1 MSIAL
6 VPNGG
11 YRKKDKHSL
20 IGVKWMRL
28 VSEQYNLDIQ
38 HARNGGEVQILQYKV
53 DGLLRST
60 KKDVFEF
67 YGCVSSH
74 YRLFVMSIHFYPLL
88 HYP

>member
-1 MSIAL
+1 
-6 VPNGG
+6 
-11 YRKKDKHSL
+11 
-20 IGVKWMRL
+20 MRL

-74 YRLFVMSIHFYPLL
+74 YLS
-88 HYP
+88 